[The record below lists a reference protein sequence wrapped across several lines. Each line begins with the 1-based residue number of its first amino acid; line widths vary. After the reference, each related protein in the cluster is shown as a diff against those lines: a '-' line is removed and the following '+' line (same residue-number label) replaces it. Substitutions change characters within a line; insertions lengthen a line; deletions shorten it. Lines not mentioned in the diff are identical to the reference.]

1 VPYTGSSNFA
11 GWRPAPA
18 EETELRALFNRSYV
32 ISDGLASVVVDP
44 QRDLDRVEVVLGE
57 RGTPVTHVLET
68 HVHNDYLSGGCELA
82 RRTGASYGV
91 NAGDEVAFERHPL
104 HDGDRFTAGGLRIR
118 VIATPG
124 HTLTHLAYLV
134 EDGHDD
140 TALFTGGSLLFGSVG
155 RTDLV
160 AADSTVALT
169 RAQYASVHRLGAL
182 PASTRLFPTHGF
194 GSFCSSGGDT
204 EATASTI
211 GDELGKN
218 RVFRVG
224 SEQDFVDDLLAS
236 FGDYPSYYAHMAP
249 LNLNGPAG
257 IDLAT
262 PLTIVGPGDLH
273 ARLADG
279 VTMIDIRDRVA
290 YSAAHL
296 PGSISINYGDQL
308 ATYVG
313 WLIPF
318 GAPLVLIGDSTGQL
332 QQARRQLARIGFDDV
347 TGTSA
352 PIGELGTPRSFP
364 RRTFDDLARDRRPG
378 DVVLD
383 VRRTEERAQGALPG
397 SLHIPLHELT
407 GRLGAIPA
415 QRVWVHCASGFRAGT
430 AASLLAEAGYDVIQI
445 DDDIDRARTI
455 GLLAP

>member
-1 VPYTGSSNFA
+1 M
-11 GWRPAPA
+11 
-18 EETELRALFNRSYV
+18 
-32 ISDGLASVVVDP
+32 
-44 QRDLDRVEVVLGE
+44 
-57 RGTPVTHVLET
+57 
-68 HVHNDYLSGGCELA
+68 
-82 RRTGASYGV
+82 
-91 NAGDEVAFERHPL
+91 
-104 HDGDRFTAGGLRIR
+104 
-118 VIATPG
+118 
-124 HTLTHLAYLV
+124 
-134 EDGHDD
+134 
-140 TALFTGGSLLFGSVG
+140 
-155 RTDLV
+155 
-160 AADSTVALT
+160 
-169 RAQYASVHRLGAL
+169 HRLGAL

>member
-160 AADSTVALT
+160 AADSTV
-169 RAQYASVHRLGAL
+169 RAHPRAVRLSA
-182 PASTRLFPTHGF
+182 
-194 GSFCSSGGDT
+194 
-204 EATASTI
+204 
-211 GDELGKN
+211 
-218 RVFRVG
+218 
-224 SEQDFVDDLLAS
+224 
-236 FGDYPSYYAHMAP
+236 
-249 LNLNGPAG
+249 PAG
-257 IDLAT
+257 RAAGQH
-262 PLTIVGPGDLH
+262 PAVPH
-273 ARLADG
+273 PRL
-279 VTMIDIRDRVA
+279 R
-290 YSAAHL
+290 
-296 PGSISINYGDQL
+296 QL
-308 ATYVG
+308 
-313 WLIPF
+313 
-318 GAPLVLIGDSTGQL
+318 L
-332 QQARRQLARIGFDDV
+332 QQRR
-347 TGTSA
+347 
-352 PIGELGTPRSFP
+352 
-364 RRTFDDLARDRRPG
+364 
-378 DVVLD
+378 
-383 VRRTEERAQGALPG
+383 
-397 SLHIPLHELT
+397 
-407 GRLGAIPA
+407 
-415 QRVWVHCASGFRAGT
+415 
-430 AASLLAEAGYDVIQI
+430 
-445 DDDIDRARTI
+445 
-455 GLLAP
+455 